1 MKLTIN
7 RLYTLGLLAIGLS
20 FAACSKPDSPA
31 AAGTAGGTYIKLLES
46 GEKVLAFD
54 AVGTPQSAGLLDV
67 RKDANSETMLNTP
80 MNVVVSLDQAYLDA
94 YNTENETEYEIL
106 PAEFYTTSPAISGD
120 KYNLSFAAGEFAKPI
135 TFTLTDATLLDFSKQ
150 YALPFTITSVDAGGN
165 ISSSKTLLVKVLVKN
180 IWDGAY
186 EVTGSMND
194 VGNPGLGGL
203 FPMEYHLITSGA
215 NTVDGYD
222 PVYWVD
228 YFIPI
233 TSGADVTGYGAF
245 SPVFEFDPETNKVV
259 SVINI
264 YGQPAGN
271 TRSAE
276 LDPSGENYYD
286 PETQTIKVKFFMK
299 QPSVITTPPHI
310 RVSFDWTMKRT
321 GDR

>member
-7 RLYTLGLLAIGLS
+7 RLYTLGLLAVGLS

-31 AAGTAGGTYIKLLES
+31 AAGTAGATYIKLLES

-54 AVGTPQSAGLLDV
+54 AVGTPQSADLLDV

-94 YNTENETEYEIL
+94 YNTDNSTAYEIL

-120 KYNLSFAAGEFAKPI
+120 KYNLAFAAGDFAKPI
-135 TFTLTDATLLDFSKQ
+135 SFTLTNATLLDFSKQ
-150 YALPFTITSVDAGGN
+150 YALPLTITSVDGGGN
-165 ISSSKTLLVKVLVKN
+165 ISASKTLLVKVLVKN

-186 EVTGSMND
+186 ELTGSMND
-194 VGNPGLGGL
+194 IANSALTADYPTE
-203 FPMEYHLITSGA
+203 FHLITSGA
-215 NTVDGYD
+215 TTVDGWSALYE
-222 PVYWVD
+222 D
-228 YFIPI
+228 YFVPI
-233 TSGADVTGYGAF
+233 LNAGAGSVYGAF
-245 SPVFEFDPETNKVV
+245 DPVFEFDPETNKVI
-259 SVINI
+259 SVTNI

-286 PETQTIKVKFFMK
+286 PETRTIKVKFFMK
-299 QPSVITTPPHI
+299 QPSVVPTPPNI
-310 RVSFDWTMKRT
+310 RVSFDWTLTRI

>member
-7 RLYTLGLLAIGLS
+7 RLFTLGLLATGLS
-20 FAACSKPDSPA
+20 FAACSKPDSPV
-31 AAGTAGGTYIKLLES
+31 AAGNSGGTFIKLLES

-54 AVGTPQSAGLLDV
+54 AVSTPQSAGLLDV
-67 RKDANSETMLNTP
+67 RKDANSEAALNTP
-80 MNVVVSLDQAYLDA
+80 TNVVVSLDQAYLDA
-94 YNTENETEYEIL
+94 YNEDNGTAYEIL
-106 PAEFYTTSPAISGD
+106 PAEYYTTSPAISGGAF
-120 KYNLSFAAGEFAKPI
+120 NLAFAAGDFAKPI
-135 TFTLTDATLLDFSKQ
+135 TFTLTDATMLDFSKQ

-165 ISSSKTLLVKVLVKN
+165 VSASKSLFVKVLVKN
-180 IWDGAY
+180 AWDGAY

-203 FPMEYHLITSGA
+203 FPMDYHLITSGA
-215 NTVDGYD
+215 TTVDGYD

-233 TSGADVTGYGAF
+233 TSGADITGYGAF
-245 SPVFEFDPETNKVV
+245 SPVFEFDPETNKVIKV
-259 SVINI
+259 TNI

-299 QPSVITTPPHI
+299 QPSVIPTPPNI
-310 RVSFDWTMKRT
+310 RVSFDWTLKRT